1 MCETLFAFRI
11 GAVDLPPGQDAHR
24 GPELVYDVTNHYP
37 RGHVPSHTLV
47 SEDSVEIMELEAFEG
62 GEGAQNDVQQQER
75 PQISLQK
82 VYYMC
87 SGCRPVIGNT

>member
-1 MCETLFAFRI
+1 
-11 GAVDLPPGQDAHR
+11 
-24 GPELVYDVTNHYP
+24 
-37 RGHVPSHTLV
+37 
-47 SEDSVEIMELEAFEG
+47 MELEAFEG

-87 SGCRPVIGNT
+87 SGRRPVIGNT